1 MKGVMRLLLL
11 TQTAFKIKFEK
22 ENNMKKTFLIRLWAF
37 IILSAMLIACFSC
50 TAPETENDTDS
61 VQDETGLD
69 GTLDGDESDGDESD
83 GELNESNGQNE
94 SGNTDES
101 EKPVGP
107 GNSDESD
114 NNDTQGGSSSGES
127 ESDDQPTETCEHLF
141 AADESGHWKPACD
154 ICGKP
159 EGSKQNHEIREKI
172 KDMGDRLAY
181 IYLCSICEFVVFKQ
195 ELSYD
200 INVYIPPT
208 DLAAANCYNLTG
220 VYYFEDNVGF
230 TRFTSSGSGAYI
242 RAYEDTACEDV
253 SGRYLIMKTRL
264 KGGSAM
270 SLHVKSGNAKS
281 SVSVTACD
289 IGEDWSTLII
299 DLAAIGDGKNTGYA
313 PDGGGDYYLENL
325 RIYFDAAT
333 LLPAGG
339 YADISYITIV
349 ETMEDAYEFVGE
361 GNTLYIYNDIA
372 MNPFPTIEGTTCEH
386 TYTYTENGHSM
397 SACDK
402 CGAEAIVDAPHVIT
416 EKVESRKYTY
426 VCECGYTFD
435 TSKVVSSDVNTF
447 LSPSFI
453 AKHADNT
460 ACWSSA
466 KLMFEEGNEPFARI
480 YGKTVDA
487 AGRNIT
493 DDKKIWNLYSNGT
506 TPTGQYFVIKYRV
519 PNNNLLSTTG
529 SSHTQNQIRIYTS
542 TQRNGATDEKDGV
555 FLPVWE
561 DNNWKVAIIN
571 LSTSVGNSSGST
583 YLRAEDGTYT
593 MKFMQLRLFYG
604 GLSSSRDYT
613 DIAYVAYCDSL
624 DEAVSIVKEN
634 EYYFQSEKGDFKHT
648 LVQKDQGPVEDTE
661 PENPEQPLEQHVI
674 TESYADGKYT
684 FTCSHCNN
692 TINSI
697 TVPSN
702 VNKFYS
708 PVYLS
713 TATGYHAVTAQGL
726 GNDGTLFTRLTSVD
740 GNAFEYYLV
749 NRQGAPATD
758 AGAFRYIALRI
769 RVSDAS
775 KHVNLVFNQGTS
787 ETSIR
792 INDSLTSGEW
802 ATVVIDMNKIAPIV
816 QSGSGYP
823 INSFLLYTGTLGTDY
838 IDIAHVG
845 LYDSWDELTPVLAD
859 ESTVKLIVDKSKP
872 AASVNAADGGCV
884 VHSFDETVSNNVYSY
899 SCITCGQIIAQK
911 TVPTNTNLYI
921 SAGAL
926 GSNYGFKNEL
936 LSDNGIVFQRFT
948 SNSSSG
954 HVYVRNAATLAD
966 SGKLLVM
973 KIRVGSSVSAFV
985 LEAGADTLSG
995 ITQEPVMSKGAWQ
1008 TVVVD
1013 LSQFAN
1019 YKVDAEN
1026 GNVCLRFTL
1035 YGSAGFTL
1043 DVAYV
1048 AIVDDRSE
1056 VATLIDEQSYNF
1068 FTNWKVTPV
1077 VVDKNA
1083 LYCDVCP
1090 TTETAN
1096 GNTYSYSNCTICGR
1110 SFADTNK
1117 TVSSDITKYYSASAL
1132 ASASSYNAN
1141 KSLLADET
1149 GEAFVRL
1156 TSSNGN
1162 AFEYYIVNKQ
1172 GLPATDPGEPVKYVM
1187 FKVRMSDIN
1196 QEYIFSLYTKGGKGA
1211 LLALHNS
1218 VTKANEWVTVVFDMD
1233 SLGKLEANSDGTYAL
1248 QQFFA
1253 YTSATGTNTLD
1264 IACVAF
1270 CNSWAEIASASGDSE
1285 AMLVT
1290 SSAKGTLVS
1299 TLDGSAK

>member
-11 TQTAFKIKFEK
+11 TQTAFRIKFEK
-22 ENNMKKTFLIRLWAF
+22 ENNMKKTFFIRLFALL
-37 IILSAMLIACFSC
+37 ILSAMLIASFSC

-61 VQDETGLD
+61 VQDETGSD
-69 GTLDGDESDGDESD
+69 GTLGGDESD
-83 GELNESNGQNE
+83 GESNSDNTAESQNPNGSDN
-94 SGNTDES
+94 
-101 EKPVGP
+101 V
-107 GNSDESD
+107 DESD
-114 NNDTQGGSSSGES
+114 ADDTQGDS
-127 ESDDQPTETCEHLF
+127 ESDDQTTETCEHLF
-141 AADESGHWKPACD
+141 TADKDGHWKPACD
-154 ICGKP
+154 VCGKP
-159 EGSKQNHEIREKI
+159 EGSRQDHEIREKI

-208 DLAAANCYNLTG
+208 DLAAANCYGLTG

-242 RAYEDTACEDV
+242 RAFEDSACEDV
-253 SGRYLIMKTRL
+253 SGRYLIMKARL
-264 KGGSAM
+264 NGGSAM
-270 SLHVKSGNAKS
+270 SLRIKSGNAKS
-281 SVSVTACD
+281 AVTVTACD
-289 IGEDWSTLII
+289 IGADWSTLII

-313 PDGGGDYYLENL
+313 PDGGGDYYLEDL
-325 RIYFDAAT
+325 RIYFEAST

-349 ETMEDAYEFVGE
+349 ETMDDAYEFVGE

-372 MNPFPTIEGTTCEH
+372 MNPFPSIEGSTCEH
-386 TYTYTENGHSM
+386 TYTYTDTAHSM

-435 TSKVVSSDVNTF
+435 TSKVVSGDVNTF

-460 ACWSSA
+460 ACWSGA

-506 TPTGQYFVIKYRV
+506 APTGQYFVIKYRV
-519 PNNNLLSTTG
+519 PNNNLLTTTG

-555 FLPVWE
+555 CLPVWE

-613 DIAYVAYCDSL
+613 DIAYVAFCDSL
-624 DEAVSIVKEN
+624 EEAVGIVKEN

-648 LVQKDQGPVEDTE
+648 LVQKDQGPIEEEE
-661 PENPEQPLEQHVI
+661 PETPEQPIESHVV

-684 FTCSHCNN
+684 FTCSHCNS

-726 GNDGTLFTRLTSVD
+726 ENDGTLFTRLTSVD

-787 ETSIR
+787 ETLIR
-792 INDSLTSGEW
+792 ISDSLTSGEW

-816 QSGSGYP
+816 QSGGGYT
-823 INSFLLYTGTLGTDY
+823 IKSFLLYTGALGANY
-838 IDIAHVG
+838 IDIAHIG
-845 LYDSWDELTPVLAD
+845 MYDSWDELASMFAN
-859 ESTVKLIVDKSKP
+859 ESTVKLIADKTKP
-872 AASVNAADGGCV
+872 AATVNAADGACISHNVG
-884 VHSFDETVSNNVYSY
+884 ETVSNNVYTY
-899 SCITCGQIIAQK
+899 SCIACGQIIAQK
-911 TVPTNTNLYI
+911 TVPADTNLFL
-921 SAGAL
+921 SANSLNSTYAATHELKVEDGA
-926 GSNYGFKNEL
+926 
-936 LSDNGIVFQRFT
+936 VFQRFT
-948 SNSSSG
+948 ATAG
-954 HVYVRNAATLAD
+954 GAHIYVRSKAILAD
-966 SGKLLVM
+966 AGKYLVM
-973 KIRVGSSVSAFV
+973 KLRVPNEMTSFV
-985 LEAGADTLSG
+985 LGVGADNLST
-995 ITQEPVMSKGAWQ
+995 IEQNPPHNKGEWR

-1013 LSQFAN
+1013 LAQFAN
-1019 YKVDAEN
+1019 YNVDAEN
-1026 GNVCLRFTL
+1026 GNVHIQFTI
-1035 YGSAGFTL
+1035 YGNNPGYTF
-1043 DVAYV
+1043 DVAFV
-1048 AIVDDRSE
+1048 AIVDNRE
-1056 VATLIDEQSYNF
+1056 EARALIDDETYQYYS
-1068 FTNWKVTPV
+1068 NWKIKPV
-1077 VVDKNA
+1077 VVETDMEN
-1083 LYCDVCP
+1083 CDACLV
-1090 TTETAN
+1090 TERKD
-1096 GNTYSYSNCTICGR
+1096 GSTYSYSDCAICGR
-1110 SFADTNK
+1110 SFAGMSK
-1117 TVSSDITKYYSASAL
+1117 TVSEDITKYYSASDL
-1132 ASASSYNAN
+1132 ASCTGYNSSKVLA
-1141 KSLLADET
+1141 ADES
-1149 GEAFVRL
+1149 GEAFARV
-1156 TSSNGN
+1156 TSNDGG
-1162 AFEYYIVNKQ
+1162 AFHFYIVNLS
-1172 GLPATDPGEPVKYVM
+1172 GNPSTDLGKAVRYVM
-1187 FKVRMSDIN
+1187 FKVRMSDISE
-1196 QEYIFSLYTKGGKGA
+1196 EYTFSLLTKDGKGTN
-1211 LLALHNS
+1211 LALHTQ
-1218 VTKANEWVTVVFDMD
+1218 VAKADEWVTVVFDLD
-1233 SLGKLEANSDGTYAL
+1233 ALGKLEANSDGTYTL
-1248 QQFFA
+1248 KQFYT

-1290 SSAKGTLVS
+1290 SKAKGTLVS